1 MAKKASTGK
10 ASSTRKPKASQKPGG
25 AKKGVKAVASPL
37 TVMVVNMIPQSLSS
51 ETQQD
56 SEPMIAVNPS
66 NPKEIA
72 ATAFTPNP
80 FGGSLAPIYVSSDGG
95 LTWVLNATVPGGTA
109 TADISVAFG
118 PKTSVLYSGILRRD
132 NTNLNILATPAFA
145 SSAPMNVLVNR
156 ASDDQP
162 FANATHDPADPAKDR
177 VYIGNNSFATSPRTA
192 SVDVILDAASPE
204 PDKTT
209 VTLETRSTGSAN
221 QDGPQVR
228 PAAHPDGTVYAAYY
242 GWRSAAG
249 IFEANTL
256 VVTSDVVV
264 ACDKTGATGPS
275 PFTALLDPGDGQP
288 GVRVAK
294 GVSFHFNSSGIP
306 ANGQQRL
313 GGTLAIAVDPNN
325 SKTVYLA
332 YGDEQPKTGFT
343 IHVRKSA
350 TGGLKWGADLL
361 TLPRATNAALAV
373 NSAGTVGLLYQQLVG
388 TGTGMRW
395 QTHFQYANTDQR
407 WQDLVLADTP
417 ANTPAKSFDPYIGD
431 YDHLLTVG
439 NDFFGVFSAC
449 NIPSKANFPQGVTYQ
464 RNHDFTTARL
474 LGLNGTTVVTPSI
487 DPFFFKVH
495 GL

>member
-1 MAKKASTGK
+1 MAKKKSNGMAGSSKKPNAPKTGGSK
-10 ASSTRKPKASQKPGG
+10 KG
-25 AKKGVKAVASPL
+25 AKAAANSLSVLVID
-37 TVMVVNMIPQSLSS
+37 MIPQSLSS
-51 ETQQD
+51 ETEQD

-66 NPKEIA
+66 NPLQIA

-80 FGGSLAPIYVSSDGG
+80 FGGSLAPIYVSTDGG

-118 PKTSVLYSGILRRD
+118 LKTSVLYSGILRRD
-132 NTNLNILATPAFA
+132 NTDLNILETPAFA
-145 SSAPMNVLVNR
+145 SSTPMSVIVSRSN
-156 ASDDQP
+156 DDQP
-162 FANATHDPADPAKDR
+162 FANAMSDPANPTKDR
-177 VYIGNNSFATSPRTA
+177 VYIGNNSFSTSPKTA
-192 SVDVILDAASPE
+192 TVDVILDAASPTRVKK
-204 PDKTT
+204 P
-209 VTLETRSTGSAN
+209 VTLETRSTGTAGQN
-221 QDGPQVR
+221 GPQVR

-242 GWRSAAG
+242 GWRSATG
-249 IFEANTL
+249 NFGANTL

-264 ACDKTGATGPS
+264 ACDKTGATGTK
-275 PFTALLDPGDGQP
+275 PFTGLLDPGDGQP
-288 GVRVAK
+288 GVLVAK

-332 YGDEQPKTGFT
+332 YGDEQPQTGFT
-343 IHVRKSA
+343 IHVRKSI
-350 TGGLKWGADLL
+350 TGGLKWTPDLL
-361 TLPRATNAALAV
+361 TIARATNAALAV
-373 NSAGTVGLLYQQLVG
+373 NSTGTVGLLYQQLKG

-395 QTHFQYANTDQR
+395 QTHFQYFAGQS
-407 WQDLVLADTP
+407 WHDLVLADTP
-417 ANTPAKSFDPYIGD
+417 ANTPAKTFDPYIGD
-431 YDHLLTVG
+431 YDHLVAVG
-439 NDFFGVFSAC
+439 NEFFGVFSAC

-487 DPFFFKVH
+487 DPFFFKVS

>member
-1 MAKKASTGK
+1 MAKKESTDK
-10 ASSTRKPKASQKPGG
+10 ASSTRKKVAKQKNG
-25 AKKGVKAVASPL
+25 AKKGAKAAASRL
-37 TVMVVNMIPQSLSS
+37 TVVVVNMIPQSLSS

-66 NPKEIA
+66 KPKEIA

-80 FGGSLAPIYVSSDGG
+80 FGGSLAPIYVSTNGG

-132 NTNLNILATPAFA
+132 NTNLNILSTPAFA
-145 SSAPMNVLVNR
+145 SPAPMSVLANR
-156 ASDDQP
+156 ANDDQP
-162 FANATHDPADPAKDR
+162 FANATHDPANPAKDR
-177 VYIGNNSFATSPRTA
+177 VYIGNNSFATRPRTA
-192 SVDVILDAASPE
+192 TVDVILDAASSAPV
-204 PDKTT
+204 KST
-209 VTLETRSTGSAN
+209 VVLENRPTGSAN

-249 IFEANTL
+249 NFGANTL

-264 ACDKTGATGPS
+264 ACDKAGATGPK

-294 GVSFHFNSSGIP
+294 GVSFHFNSSGTS

-313 GGTLAIAVDPNN
+313 GGTLAIAVDPND

-350 TGGLKWGADLL
+350 NGGLKWSPDLL
-361 TLPRATNAALAV
+361 TLARATNAALAV
-373 NSAGTVGLLYQQLVG
+373 NSAGTVGLLYQQLAG
-388 TGTGMRW
+388 TGAGMRW
-395 QTHFQYANTDQR
+395 QTHFQYANAGQG
-407 WQDLVLADTP
+407 WHDLVLADTP
-417 ANTPAKSFDPYIGD
+417 ANTPPKTFDPYIGD
-431 YDHLLTVG
+431 YDHLVAVDH
-439 NDFFGVFSAC
+439 DFFGVFSAC

-474 LGLNGTTVVTPSI
+474 LGLNGTTPVPPSI